1 MDIYFES
8 HNNTVNNNTIFV
20 QSNDPFLYGM
30 GVVGSIIDKEY
41 TSSVNNNFTN
51 NNNVVVNGNYFAT
64 GFICGNNAINTLF
77 QNNTMD
83 ITANVYTYGATFEKS
98 QQNTIKNNN
107 IESNAN
113 GNYIIEF
120 YSSNENVI
128 ENNYLKSEGLV
139 SDGIGLY
146 DLSNNNI
153 IGNSFDILSK
163 GSPEDMY
170 RAGEGHVDVID
181 LVDAVIYFSQGSN
194 NNNVASNKITS
205 NTRNFIYQSR
215 SSNN

>member
-1 MDIYFES
+1 
-8 HNNTVNNNTIFV
+8 
-20 QSNDPFLYGM
+20 
-30 GVVGSIIDKEY
+30 
-41 TSSVNNNFTN
+41 
-51 NNNVVVNGNYFAT
+51 
-64 GFICGNNAINTLF
+64 
-77 QNNTMD
+77 MD
-83 ITANVYTYGATFEKS
+83 ITENVYTYGATFEKS

-146 DLSNNNI
+146 DSSNNNI
-153 IGNSFDILSK
+153 IGNFFDILGK

-170 RAGEGHVDVID
+170 RAGEGHADVID

-205 NTRNFIYQSR
+205 NTRNFIYQKSFF
-215 SSNN
+215 

>member
-1 MDIYFES
+1 
-8 HNNTVNNNTIFV
+8 
-20 QSNDPFLYGM
+20 
-30 GVVGSIIDKEY
+30 
-41 TSSVNNNFTN
+41 
-51 NNNVVVNGNYFAT
+51 
-64 GFICGNNAINTLF
+64 
-77 QNNTMD
+77 MD
-83 ITANVYTYGATFEKS
+83 ITENVYTYGATFEKS

-146 DLSNNNI
+146 DSSNNNI

-215 SSNN
+215 SSNNQINDNYQNYPSESTPVVSPKGFNPSTTTEVVGGGVLVNGTSENGGNVGTSYGTAKNAYTIKKLIMEKAMILILKQ